1 MFIVVKGDVIIGIKV
16 LGILVVVGI
25 LVDFG
30 ILILDVIVLVKIEK
44 GKLCDEVEK
53 LDNVIKIIKN

>member
-1 MFIVVKGDVIIGIKV
+1 MFIVVKGVVIIGIKV

-30 ILILDVIVLVKIEK
+30 VLILDVIVLVKIEK

-53 LDNVIKIIKN
+53 LDNVIIIM

>member
-1 MFIVVKGDVIIGIKV
+1 MFIVVKGVVIIGIKV

-53 LDNVIKIIKN
+53 LDNVIIIM